1 MIGNAAYFLNFQS
14 KEVIG
19 DKNIIP
25 SARSSA
31 TKKSKKGAKKIMTNV
46 VNLSDKSLTIG
57 IATTPQEKKE
67 IFRFRY
73 HVYAKEI
80 GHRLASID
88 HRKEMLCDELDEG
101 GILLYAKTETNL
113 VGTLRVNIGY
123 LQDFPPYIVRN
134 FLLDRFQ
141 NFNSYNGSQ
150 LYAYN
155 SKGIISSNYRRSGIH
170 HLLEEISY
178 KLYCDNHVH
187 FSFGNCNS
195 YLLPFHER
203 YGYRRYTRNWAD
215 PDYGLQVPLVLLID
229 DIAHLQT
236 VNSPMLNVAYNR
248 TVPNDQTRK
257 WFYREFPEAA
267 KVISNRAVTEDA
279 YWAYLRKCLQH
290 SPHKAI
296 PVLHGIPE
304 SAAKKFV
311 HSCGAILKC
320 HTGEPIIT
328 CRDSGNEL
336 NILLAGRLETSDGK
350 YILPGQFFGE
360 VGLVNRTKHTSNVFA
375 STDGEILV
383 LSFQYFKKFSNT
395 YPDISRKILQ
405 NLAATG
411 SLKSETS
418 SSF

>member
-1 MIGNAAYFLNFQS
+1 
-14 KEVIG
+14 
-19 DKNIIP
+19 
-25 SARSSA
+25 
-31 TKKSKKGAKKIMTNV
+31 MTNV
-46 VNLSDKSLTIG
+46 VSLSDKSITIG

-73 HVYAKEI
+73 HIYAKEI
-80 GHRLASID
+80 GHRLASVD
-88 HRKEMLCDELDEG
+88 HRKEMLCDELDEFG
-101 GILLYAKTETNL
+101 LLLNVKTGTNL
-113 VGTLRVNIGY
+113 IGTVRVNIGRVE
-123 LQDFPPYIVRN
+123 DFPPNLAQN

-141 NFNSYNGSQ
+141 TFSADVDNLFG
-150 LYAYN
+150 YA
-155 SKGIISSNYRRSGIH
+155 SKGMISPDFRHSAAH
-170 HLLEEISY
+170 FLLATTIYE
-178 KLYCDNHVH
+178 LYCENRIQ
-187 FSFGNCNS
+187 FGFLNCNS
-195 YLLPFHER
+195 YLLPFHEH
-203 YGYRRYTRNWAD
+203 YGYRRYTRNWVD
-215 PDYGLQVPLVLLID
+215 PDYGLQIPLVLLID
-229 DIAHLQT
+229 DIAYLQT
-236 VNSPMLNVAYNR
+236 VNSPILNVAYNR
-248 TVPNDQTRK
+248 TAPNDQTRK

-267 KVISNRAVTEDA
+267 KVISNRAVAEDA
-279 YWAYLRKCLQH
+279 YWAYLSKCLQH

-304 SAAKKFV
+304 PAAKRFV

-336 NILLAGRLETSDGK
+336 NILLAGRLETSDGT

-375 STDGEILV
+375 STDVEILV
-383 LSFQYFKKFSNT
+383 LSFQYFKKFSYT

-411 SLKSETS
+411 SLRSETS